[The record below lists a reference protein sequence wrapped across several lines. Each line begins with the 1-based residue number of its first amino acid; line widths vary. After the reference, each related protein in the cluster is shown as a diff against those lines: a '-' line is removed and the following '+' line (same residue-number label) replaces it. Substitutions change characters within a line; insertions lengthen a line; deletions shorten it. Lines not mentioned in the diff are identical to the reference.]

1 MNTSLK
7 NWHTFLETGNPKIL
21 DELLANE
28 VIFYSPIVWTP
39 QEGKQITK
47 LYLMAA
53 LEVFGGENSNFR
65 YVKQVVDNN
74 QFILEFITLIDGVTL
89 NGVDM
94 IELND
99 DGKIISFKVMVRPLK
114 AINKVHEKMG
124 EMLEKLKN
132 QKGKPLFLHLFSAIS
147 ASFAPRR

>member
-1 MNTSLK
+1 MKSFLK

-21 DELLANE
+21 DDLLSDE

-53 LEVFGGENSNFR
+53 MQVFGGENSNFK
-65 YVKQVVDNN
+65 YVKQVIDDK
-74 QFILEFITLIDGVTL
+74 QFILEFVTLIDGVTV

-94 IELND
+94 IEVND
-99 DGKIISFKVMVRPLK
+99 NGKIISFKVMVRPLK

-124 EMLEKLKN
+124 EMLAKFK
-132 QKGKPLFLHLFSAIS
+132 H
-147 ASFAPRR
+147 

>member
-1 MNTSLK
+1 MNEPLK
-7 NWHTFLETGNPKIL
+7 NWHTFLETRNPKIL

-28 VIFYSPIVWTP
+28 VIFYSPIVWAP
-39 QEGKQITK
+39 QEGKPITK

-53 LEVFGGENSNFR
+53 LEVFGGENSNFN
-65 YVKQVVDNN
+65 YVKQVIDNK
-74 QFILEFITLIDGVTL
+74 QFILEFVTMIDGVTV

-94 IELND
+94 IAVND

-124 EMLEKLKN
+124 EMLEKLKH
-132 QKGKPLFLHLFSAIS
+132 QKGIGN
-147 ASFAPRR
+147 

>member
-7 NWHTFLETGNPKIL
+7 NWHTFLDTKNHRIL
-21 DELLANE
+21 DELLSDE

-53 LEVFGGENSNFR
+53 MEVFGGENADFK
-65 YVKQVVDNN
+65 YVKQVIDNK
-74 QFILEFITLIDGVTL
+74 QFILEFVTLIDGVTV

-94 IELND
+94 IEVND

-124 EMLEKLKN
+124 EMLEKLK
-132 QKGKPLFLHLFSAIS
+132 H
-147 ASFAPRR
+147 

>member
-1 MNTSLK
+1 MHPSLK
-7 NWHTFLETGNPKIL
+7 NWHTFLDTKNPKIL

-28 VIFYSPIVWTP
+28 VIFYSPVVWTP

-53 LEVFGGENSNFR
+53 LEVFGGENSNFK
-65 YVKQVVDNN
+65 YVSQIIDNK
-74 QFILEFITLIDGVTL
+74 QFILEFVTLIDGITV

-94 IELND
+94 IEVND
-99 DGKIISFKVMVRPLK
+99 EGKIISFKVMIRPLK

-124 EMLEKLKN
+124 EMLEKLK
-132 QKGKPLFLHLFSAIS
+132 H
-147 ASFAPRR
+147 

>member
-1 MNTSLK
+1 MNAFLK
-7 NWHTFLETGNPKIL
+7 KWHTFLDTKNPKIL
-21 DELLANE
+21 DELLSDE
-28 VIFYSPIVWTP
+28 VIFYSPIVWAP
-39 QEGKQITK
+39 QEGKQMTK

-53 LEVFGGENSNFR
+53 LEVFGGENADFR
-65 YVKQVVDNN
+65 YVKQVFDNN
-74 QFILEFITLIDGVTL
+74 QFILEFITLIDDVTV

-132 QKGKPLFLHLFSAIS
+132 QKGKP
-147 ASFAPRR
+147 

>member
-1 MNTSLK
+1 MNTFLK
-7 NWHTFLETGNPKIL
+7 NWHTFLDTKNPKIL

-53 LEVFGGENSNFR
+53 MKVFGGENADFK
-65 YVKQVVDNN
+65 YVKQVIDDK
-74 QFILEFITLIDGVTL
+74 QFILEFVTMIDGVTV

-94 IELND
+94 IEVND

-124 EMLEKLKN
+124 EMLEKLKH
-132 QKGKPLFLHLFSAIS
+132 QKGKP
-147 ASFAPRR
+147 

>member
-7 NWHTFLETGNPKIL
+7 NWHTFLDTKNPKIL

-53 LEVFGGENSNFR
+53 LEVFGGENSNFK
-65 YVKQVVDNN
+65 YVNQVVDSN
-74 QFILEFITLIDGVTL
+74 QFILEFVTMIDGVTV

-94 IELND
+94 IEIND

-132 QKGKPLFLHLFSAIS
+132 QKGKP
-147 ASFAPRR
+147 

>member
-1 MNTSLK
+1 MNAFLK
-7 NWHTFLETGNPKIL
+7 NWHTFLDTKNPKIL

-28 VIFYSPIVWTP
+28 VIFYSPIVWKP

-53 LEVFGGENSNFR
+53 MEVFGGENANFT

-74 QFILEFITLIDGVTL
+74 QFILEFNTIIDGITV

-114 AINKVHEKMG
+114 DINKVHEKMG
-124 EMLEKLKN
+124 EMLEKLKH
-132 QKGKPLFLHLFSAIS
+132 QKGKP
-147 ASFAPRR
+147 

>member
-7 NWHTFLETGNPKIL
+7 NWHTFLDTKNPRIL

-53 LEVFGGENSNFR
+53 LEVFGGENSNFK
-65 YVKQVVDNN
+65 YVNQVIDNK
-74 QFILEFITLIDGVTL
+74 QFILEFVTLIDGVTV

-94 IELND
+94 IEVND
-99 DGKIISFKVMVRPLK
+99 EGKIISFKVMVRPLK

-124 EMLEKLKN
+124 EMLEKLKH
-132 QKGKPLFLHLFSAIS
+132 QQGKGN
-147 ASFAPRR
+147 

>member
-1 MNTSLK
+1 MNASLK
-7 NWHTFLETGNPKIL
+7 NWHTFLDTKNPNIL

-28 VIFYSPIVWTP
+28 VIFYSPIVWAP

-53 LEVFGGENSNFR
+53 LEVFGGENSNFT
-65 YVKQVVDNN
+65 YVKQVIDNN
-74 QFILEFITLIDGVTL
+74 QFILEFNTIIDGITV

-94 IELND
+94 ITVND
-99 DGKIISFKVMVRPLK
+99 EGKIISFKVMVRPLK

-124 EMLEKLKN
+124 EMLEKLKH
-132 QKGKPLFLHLFSAIS
+132 QKG
-147 ASFAPRR
+147 

>member
-1 MNTSLK
+1 MNASLK
-7 NWHTFLETGNPKIL
+7 NWHTFLETRTPKIL

-53 LEVFGGENSNFR
+53 LEVFGGEKSNFR

-74 QFILEFITLIDGVTL
+74 QFILEFVTLIDGVTV

-124 EMLEKLKN
+124 EMLEKLKH
-132 QKGKPLFLHLFSAIS
+132 QKGK
-147 ASFAPRR
+147 

>member
-7 NWHTFLETGNPKIL
+7 NWHTFLDTKNPRIL

-39 QEGKQITK
+39 QVGKQITK

-53 LEVFGGENSNFR
+53 LEVFGGENPDFR
-65 YVKQVVDNN
+65 YVKQVVDNK
-74 QFILEFITLIDGVTL
+74 QFILEFVTMIDGVTV

-94 IELND
+94 IEVND
-99 DGKIISFKVMVRPLK
+99 EGKIISFKVMVRPLK

-124 EMLEKLKN
+124 EMLEKFKN
-132 QKGKPLFLHLFSAIS
+132 QKP
-147 ASFAPRR
+147 

>member
-1 MNTSLK
+1 MNAFLK
-7 NWHTFLETGNPKIL
+7 NWHKFLETKNPNIL

-28 VIFYSPIVWTP
+28 VIFYSPIVWVP

-53 LEVFGGENSNFR
+53 MEVFGGENSNFT

-74 QFILEFITLIDGVTL
+74 QFILEFNTIIDGVTV

-94 IELND
+94 IEVNKE
-99 DGKIISFKVMVRPLK
+99 GKIISFKVMVRPLK

-124 EMLEKLKN
+124 EMLEKLKHR
-132 QKGKPLFLHLFSAIS
+132 KKTL
-147 ASFAPRR
+147 

>member
-1 MNTSLK
+1 MSTSLK

-53 LEVFGGENSNFR
+53 LEVFGGENADFR

-74 QFILEFITLIDGVTL
+74 QFILEFITLIDGVTV

-94 IELND
+94 IEVND

-124 EMLEKLKN
+124 EMLEKLKH
-132 QKGKPLFLHLFSAIS
+132 QKGKP
-147 ASFAPRR
+147 

>member
-7 NWHTFLETGNPKIL
+7 NWHTFLDTKNPKIL

-53 LEVFGGENSNFR
+53 LEVFGGENSNFK
-65 YVKQVVDNN
+65 YVNQVVDSN
-74 QFILEFITLIDGVTL
+74 QFILEFVTMIDGVTV

-132 QKGKPLFLHLFSAIS
+132 QKGKP
-147 ASFAPRR
+147 

>member
-7 NWHTFLETGNPKIL
+7 NWHTFLDTKNPRIL

-53 LEVFGGENSNFR
+53 LDVFGGENADFK

-74 QFILEFITLIDGVTL
+74 QFILEFVTLIDGVTV

-124 EMLEKLKN
+124 EMLEKLKH
-132 QKGKPLFLHLFSAIS
+132 QQGKGN
-147 ASFAPRR
+147 

>member
-7 NWHTFLETGNPKIL
+7 NWHTFLDTKNPNIL

-28 VIFYSPIVWTP
+28 VIFYSPIVWKP

-53 LEVFGGENSNFR
+53 MEVFGGENSNFR
-65 YVKQVVDNN
+65 YVNQIIDNN
-74 QFILEFITLIDGVTL
+74 QFILEFVTLIDGVTV

-94 IELND
+94 I
-99 DGKIISFKVMVRPLK
+99 
-114 AINKVHEKMG
+114 
-124 EMLEKLKN
+124 
-132 QKGKPLFLHLFSAIS
+132 
-147 ASFAPRR
+147 

>member
-53 LEVFGGENSNFR
+53 LEVFGGENADFK

-74 QFILEFITLIDGVTL
+74 QFILEFITLIDGVTV

-94 IELND
+94 IEIND

-132 QKGKPLFLHLFSAIS
+132 QKGKP
-147 ASFAPRR
+147 

>member
-7 NWHTFLETGNPKIL
+7 NWHTFLDTKNPKIL
-21 DELLANE
+21 DELLSDE

-53 LEVFGGENSNFR
+53 MEVFGGENADFK
-65 YVKQVVDNN
+65 YVKQVIDNK
-74 QFILEFITLIDGVTL
+74 QFILEFVTLIDGVTV

-94 IELND
+94 IEVND

-124 EMLEKLKN
+124 EMLENLK
-132 QKGKPLFLHLFSAIS
+132 H
-147 ASFAPRR
+147 